1 MNIGKI
7 WSLFILFYNIY
18 NFSPRKL
25 ETADHLKTFF
35 HHFKVYYLQRG
46 KEHHNNTAVSEK
58 GLIKKKKDLSLHISS
73 NFFIC
78 KWLEQRWTYL
88 GAV

>member
-58 GLIKKKKDLSLHISS
+58 GLIKKKKICHSTSVQISS
-73 NFFIC
+73 FVNGLNKDGHI
-78 KWLEQRWTYL
+78 
-88 GAV
+88 